1 MLLNQ
6 FVLLVVV
13 ALLASSNCLAKNEVS
28 TSTVASVRS
37 LLSFE
42 DVNSEF
48 KSKKEERVSAGAK
61 AAAEGGRAGTGETV
75 VSTSNNGGGTV
86 TVTVYSNNGLWQRIK
101 RWWLNLFASEERAS
115 SSGIASGEGGRAGAG
130 GTVVSSGNGNGGGTI
145 TVTIFNNNGLF
156 QRIVRWW
163 KSLWNREVVPA
174 KSTTD
179 STRLRQ

>member
-6 FVLLVVV
+6 VVLLIVV

-28 TSTVASVRS
+28 TSTAANVRN

-42 DVNSEF
+42 DANAEF
-48 KSKKEERVSAGAK
+48 KSTKEERVSAGAK
-61 AAAEGGRAGTGETV
+61 AAAEGGRTGAGDTV
-75 VSTSNNGGGTV
+75 VSTSNDGGGTV
-86 TVTVYSNNGLWQRIK
+86 TVTIFSNNGLWQRIK
-101 RWWLNLFASEERAS
+101 RWWLNLFANEERAS
-115 SSGIASGEGGRAGAG
+115 SGGITSGEGGRAGAG

-156 QRIVRWW
+156 QRIVGWW
-163 KSLWNREVVPA
+163 KSLWNRKVVPA